1 MTKDIYYTQSPWSLA
16 DLFQAFDDPAYQ
28 AAFETIRAG
37 AEKFQAY
44 RDQLVPE
51 ISEDLFLNIITE
63 FEHFYRLISRL
74 GGFAQ
79 LTFAA
84 DTQDQAAQ
92 AQVARA
98 DQFQAEISNQTM
110 FFNLWWKALDEEN
123 AERLLKASGDYH
135 YWLVAMR
142 NFKDYTLTE
151 PEEKVINI
159 KDVTGV
165 SALNMLYDS
174 ITNRYTFKIEVEGEM
189 KELTRGELAALVRE
203 PDPDLRARAYQTMF
217 TVYEADAPI
226 LGQIYQAIVRDWRNE
241 NLNLRGFQS
250 PIAVRNLVNDIPDPV
265 VDTLLEVTRQN
276 ANLFQRFFR
285 LKAQRIGMDKLRRY
299 DVYAPVEKS
308 DKKYDYKQAAGIVL
322 ESFQEFHPQFAELAQ
337 QIFDADHID
346 SEVRKGKMSG
356 AFCATVTPDLTPW
369 VLLNYQ
375 GKPDDVATMAHELGH
390 GIHSLMAREH
400 SAFTQG
406 ACLPLAETASTF
418 GEMMLIDKLLAE
430 ETDEAVRRDLLFRQ
444 MDDAF
449 ATILR
454 QIYFAMFE
462 KQAHEMIA
470 QGAQVNELADA
481 YLENLKDQFGD
492 AVEIPD
498 EFRWEWI
505 MIPHIYGVPFYVYAY
520 AFGQLL
526 VLSLY
531 KQYQAEGD
539 AFKPRFMDILSAGGS
554 VAPVDLL
561 AKAGIDVTQAEFWQG
576 GYDVIEEMVAALEA
590 LE

>member
-1 MTKDIYYTQSPWSLA
+1 MTKDNHYKQSPWSLA
-16 DLFQAFDDPAYQ
+16 DLFQGFDDPDFQ
-28 AAFETIRAG
+28 AAFETVRAG

-63 FEHFYRLISRL
+63 FEHFYRLITQL

-79 LTFAA
+79 LAFSA

-110 FFNLWWKALDEEN
+110 FFNLWWKALDDEN

-151 PEEKVINI
+151 PEEKIINI

-165 SALNMLYDS
+165 NALNMLYES
-174 ITNRYTFKIEVEGEM
+174 ITNRYTFKIEVKGEM

-217 TVYEADAPI
+217 EVYEADAPI

-250 PIAVRNLVNDIPDPV
+250 PIAVRNLVNDIPDPIV
-265 VDTLLEVTRQN
+265 ETLLEVTRQN
-276 ANLFQRFFR
+276 VGLFQRFFR

-308 DKKYDYKQAAGIVL
+308 DKKYDYNQAAGIVL

-346 SEVRKGKMSG
+346 SEVRKGKRGG
-356 AFCATVTPDLTPW
+356 AFCATITPDLTPW

-390 GIHSLMAREH
+390 GIHSLMAQEH
-400 SAFTQG
+400 SAFTQH

-430 ETDEAVRRDLLFRQ
+430 ESDEAVRRDLLFRQ

-526 VLSLY
+526 VLALY
-531 KQYQAEGD
+531 KQYQAEGE
-539 AFKPRFMDILSAGGS
+539 AFKPRFMEILAAGGS
-554 VAPVDLL
+554 IAPVDLL
-561 AKAGIDVTQAEFWQG
+561 ANAGIDVTQAEFWQG
-576 GYDVIEEMVAALEA
+576 GYDVIDEMITALEA
-590 LE
+590 LD

>member
-1 MTKDIYYTQSPWSLA
+1 MTKDIPYTQSPWSLA

-28 AAFETIRAG
+28 VAFETIRAG

-51 ISEDLFLNIITE
+51 ISEELFLNIITE

-79 LTFAA
+79 LAFAA

-92 AQVARA
+92 SQVARA
-98 DQFQAEISNQTM
+98 DQFQAEISNQTL
-110 FFNLWWKALDEEN
+110 FFNLWWKALDDEN

-151 PEEKVINI
+151 PEEQVINI

-165 SALNMLYDS
+165 NALNMLYDS
-174 ITNRYTFKIEVEGEM
+174 ITNRYTFKIEVKGEM

-217 TVYEADAPI
+217 EVYEADAPI

-265 VDTLLEVTRQN
+265 VETLLEVTRQN
-276 ANLFQRFFR
+276 VDLFHRFFR

-308 DKKYDYKQAAGIVL
+308 DKKYAFKQAAGIVL

-356 AFCATVTPDLTPW
+356 AFCATITPDLTPW

-400 SAFTQG
+400 SAFTQH

-430 ETDEAVRRDLLFRQ
+430 ESDEAVRRDLLFRQ

-539 AFKPRFMDILSAGGS
+539 GFKPRFMDILAAGGS
-554 VAPVDLL
+554 IAPVDLL

-576 GYDVIEEMVAALEA
+576 GYDVIDEMVTALEA